1 MTCNQPRMV
10 KANDNA
16 QQQFGIKHL
25 ISTII
30 NTGVLQAI
38 SMDTIG
44 WLVVEHATTN
54 DELFR
59 MNLTASFICKQMR
72 IAAITQ
78 GLDPV
83 VAETKV
89 ASLEDSSFNGC

>member
-1 MTCNQPRMV
+1 
-10 KANDNA
+10 
-16 QQQFGIKHL
+16 
-25 ISTII
+25 
-30 NTGVLQAI
+30 
-38 SMDTIG
+38 MDTIG

-89 ASLEDSSFNGC
+89 ASLEDSSFI